1 LIPREQGRKH
11 TAMSPLKIEKAQGK
25 YCLAKIKL
33 DSEVM
38 QKLSSL
44 PGFKRWVG
52 RDLLFDP
59 TGANIDRIGHWFPD
73 AEWSEDA
80 QPILDKYIEGLKEAE
95 QTRKLKSEDAP
106 ENDDF
111 MFKTRPFD
119 HQRKAFYMS
128 RDKES
133 FGLLMEQGTGKT
145 KVIIDNAAY
154 LYSQN
159 KISALVVIAPNGVH
173 RNWLDKEIPEH
184 MPDWCPVRCVYY
196 YSGMHKT
203 HKAKF
208 DEIMSSEDC
217 LRVFSFNVEAF
228 VSNAAVALMNKI
240 LLSNNAMLVVD
251 ESSRIKRPGAK
262 RTKTITKF
270 SKQAD
275 YKRIM
280 TGTPV
285 TKGPEDVYSQF
296 KFLDPNILGY
306 DSFYSF
312 KARYCIMGG
321 YENKQ
326 IVSYQ
331 NIPELTR
338 NIEGHSFRVLKKD
351 CLDLPPK
358 IYQRHYVEMSP
369 KQKRLYDEM
378 RKEFI
383 AEMEGETIDAPE
395 AITRLLRLQ
404 QIVCGWFPAEDGVVP
419 IDEKNIRLQ
428 ALLGILSDIDSKVII
443 WARFKADLKAIERA
457 LGDMAVAYHGDV
469 SNDQRAIAVERFQND
484 PRIRYFIGQ
493 PQSGGIGLTLTAA
506 DYAIYYSNSFDL
518 EIRLQSEDR
527 CHRIGTKNKVTYID
541 IECRKTID
549 KKIITAL
556 RTKKNLADYINKDPV
571 SLFLTEEEA

>member
-1 LIPREQGRKH
+1 
-11 TAMSPLKIEKAQGK
+11 MSSLKIEKAHGK

-33 DSEVM
+33 DSESM

-44 PGFKRWVG
+44 PGFKKWVG

-59 TGANIDRIGHWFPD
+59 TGANIDRLAHWWPD
-73 AEWSEDA
+73 AEWSEEA
-80 QPILDKYIEGLKEAE
+80 QPILDKYIEGLKQAE
-95 QTRKLKSEDAP
+95 STRKSKEVDAP
-106 ENDDF
+106 LNDDF
-111 MFKTRPFD
+111 MFKTRPFE

-184 MPDWCPVRCVYY
+184 MPDWCPVKCVYY

-208 DEIMSSEDC
+208 DSVISSEDC

-383 AEMEGETIDAPE
+383 AELEGETIDAPE

-419 IDEKNIRLQ
+419 IDDKNIRLQ
-428 ALLGILSDIDSKVII
+428 ALLEILSDIDSKVII

-457 LGDMAVAYHGDV
+457 LGELAVAYHGDV

-484 PRIRYFIGQ
+484 PKIRYFIGQ

-506 DYAIYYSNSFDL
+506 NYAIYYSNSFDL

-527 CHRIGTKNKVTYID
+527 CHRIGTKNRVTYID

>member
-1 LIPREQGRKH
+1 
-11 TAMSPLKIEKAQGK
+11 MSLLKIEKAHGK

-33 DSEVM
+33 DSEAM

-44 PGFKRWVG
+44 PGFKKWVG

-59 TGANIDRIGHWFPD
+59 TGANIDRLKHWWPD

-80 QPILDKYIEGLKEAE
+80 QPILDKYIEGLKQAE
-95 QTRKLKSEDAP
+95 SNRRLKAEDAP
-106 ENDDF
+106 DTDDF
-111 MFKTRPFD
+111 MFKTRPFE

-128 RDKES
+128 REKES

-154 LYSQN
+154 LYSKN

-184 MPDWCPVRCVYY
+184 MPDWCPVKCVYY

-208 DEIMSSEDC
+208 DAVVSSEDC

-240 LLSNNAMLVVD
+240 LLSNSSMLVVD

-270 SKQAD
+270 AKQSD
-275 YKRIM
+275 YRRIM

-331 NIPELTR
+331 NVPELTK

-383 AEMEGETIDAPE
+383 AELEGETIDAPE

-428 ALLGILSDIDSKVII
+428 ALLEILSDIDSKVII

-457 LGDMAVAYHGDV
+457 LGDLAVAYHGEV
-469 SNDQRAIAVERFQND
+469 SNDQRVIAVERFQND
-484 PRIRYFIGQ
+484 PKIRYFIGQ

-506 DYAIYYSNSFDL
+506 NYAIYYSNSFDL

-527 CHRIGTKNKVTYID
+527 CHRIGTKNTVTYID